1 MRRALI
7 ALALLWFG
15 FANAGYGC
23 APHQEDAR
31 DDSSHQAPEPERSA
45 SAVKPPFR
53 PSIPQAWDEGTVV
66 NLQLPLAD
74 AKHSPVEIPWEYYY
88 RIPRRLIY
96 KSYAVYAPGHEPP
109 GYFKWLKQ

>member
-31 DDSSHQAPEPERSA
+31 ADSSHQAPEPERSA

-53 PSIPQAWDEGTVV
+53 PSIPQAWDEGMH
-66 NLQLPLAD
+66 P
-74 AKHSPVEIPWEYYY
+74 EIPEANVAENPYTYTY
-88 RIPRRLIY
+88 TDE
-96 KSYAVYAPGHEPP
+96 PGE
-109 GYFKWLKQ
+109 GAGEQEAEDAS